1 MRSAKPQ
8 PMAWES
14 NGIPTGG
21 KRPLPA
27 FRFYGP
33 DEALY
38 NKTFKMSDFERV
50 D

>member
-1 MRSAKPQ
+1 VP
-8 PMAWES
+8 PDGLETNW
-14 NGIPTGG
+14 IPTGG

-33 DEALY
+33 DEPFY
-38 NKTFKMSDFERV
+38 NKTFKIADFERV